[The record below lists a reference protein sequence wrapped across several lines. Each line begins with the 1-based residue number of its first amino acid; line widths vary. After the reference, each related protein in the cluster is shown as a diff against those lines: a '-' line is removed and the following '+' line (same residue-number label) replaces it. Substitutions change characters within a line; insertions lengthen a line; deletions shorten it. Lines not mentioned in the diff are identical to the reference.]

1 MTFFHTLWLPILLS
15 SVFVFLAS
23 SIIHMALPWWHKSDF
38 SKLPDEDKVIE
49 ALRPLSIPP
58 GDYMT
63 PHCSGNAEMRTP
75 EFAEKLKKG
84 PVMVTTVMPNGMF
97 NMGKSLGLW
106 FVYLIVVSVFSAY
119 ITFHAVPAG
128 AGYRSVFRFVGATSF
143 MGYTLA
149 LCQGSIW
156 YGRSWCTTI
165 KSTIDGLI
173 YAGLTAGTFGWLW
186 MR

>member
-63 PHCSGNAEMRTP
+63 PHCSSNAEMRTP

-156 YGRSWCTTI
+156 YGRSWCTAI